1 MFGLTKPP
9 TNLEKYMERV
19 YYNVD
24 NANQSNRHQ
33 I

>member
-1 MFGLTKPP
+1 MFGLTKTP

-19 YYNVD
+19 YCNTD